1 MARVRCLLA
10 VRAAAGA
17 LLSLALAGCR
27 VDVSPYASVLS
38 GTLAW
43 SGKDWESASAS
54 FLRGEAGTDDPV
66 VKDYALY
73 GLAATCLAQGE
84 YAATEAY
91 LEGVLESPVDEIRAG
106 AWYQAG
112 TIAHLRGEY
121 AAAVAAFK
129 RSLRVDPSRVDAK
142 VNLEL
147 CLRSLKEAK
156 ARRAPSAAGVREE
169 AGDGAG
175 IEAMFTL
182 IRKKEQDRW
191 RNQAEDDSESSVAD
205 Y

>member
-1 MARVRCLLA
+1 MARVRNAIIARVAL
-10 VRAAAGA
+10 GA
-17 LLSLALAGCR
+17 LLSLFLAGCR
-27 VDVSPYASVLS
+27 VDFASYASVLS

-43 SGKDWESASAS
+43 SGQDWESSSAS
-54 FLRGEAGTDDPV
+54 FLRGEAGTEDTV
-66 VKDYALY
+66 VRDYALY

-84 YAATEAY
+84 YDAAEAY
-91 LEGVLESPVDEIRAG
+91 LERVLESPIDEIRSG

-112 TIAHLRGEY
+112 TIAYLRGEY

-147 CLRSLKEAK
+147 CLRSLNEAK

-169 AGDGAG
+169 KGEGAG

>member
-1 MARVRCLLA
+1 MARVRNVFIARVAL
-10 VRAAAGA
+10 GA
-17 LLSLALAGCR
+17 LLSLFLAGCR
-27 VDVSPYASVLS
+27 VDFASYASVLS

-43 SGKDWESASAS
+43 SGQDWESASAS
-54 FLRGEAGTDDPV
+54 FLRGEAGTEDPV
-66 VKDYALY
+66 VRDYALY

-84 YAATEAY
+84 YDAAEAY
-91 LEGVLESPVDEIRAG
+91 LERVLESPIDEIRSG
-106 AWYQAG
+106 AWYQSG

-147 CLRSLKEAK
+147 CLRSLNEAK

-169 AGDGAG
+169 KGEGAG